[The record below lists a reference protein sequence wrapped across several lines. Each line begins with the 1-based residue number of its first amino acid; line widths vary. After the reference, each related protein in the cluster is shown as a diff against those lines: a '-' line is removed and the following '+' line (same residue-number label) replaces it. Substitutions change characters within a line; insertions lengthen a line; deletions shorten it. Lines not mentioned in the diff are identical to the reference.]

1 MNIQKV
7 NGLKGEVQ
15 IPGDKSISHRGIM
28 LGALAKG
35 TTKITNFLQG
45 ADCLST
51 IGCFRQMGIEIENTS
66 NEVLVHGKG
75 LHGLRA
81 PQNTLDVGNSGTT
94 MRLLCGI
101 LSPQAF
107 ASALT
112 GDSSIQ
118 TRPMKRVIEP
128 LSQMGADIQ
137 SLKDNGCAPLQ
148 IQGSRL
154 KGIHYQSPVASA
166 QVKSCVLFAG
176 MYADK
181 TTSVTEPVLSRN
193 HSELMLQHLGAKLGG
208 EGTTVSIEP
217 EPLLEAREIPVPGDI
232 SSAAYFIAAGLL
244 VPHSQILIKNVG
256 VNPTRSGMLKV
267 CHAMGADIQYLNEH
281 RDSGEPTADLLVT
294 SSSLTGTVIEG
305 EIIPTLI
312 DELPMLAVMAAFAQG
327 KTIIRNAEELKVK
340 ESDRIKAVTENLSA
354 MGADI
359 TATCDGMIINGGRTL
374 TGADIPTHKDHR
386 IAMSFAVAALAA
398 EGVTHIENAD
408 CVNISYPEFYQDLQ
422 KLGGVRFDH

>member
-1 MNIQKV
+1 M
-7 NGLKGEVQ
+7 Q

-112 GDSSIQ
+112 GDRSIQ

-137 SLKDNGCAPLQ
+137 SLKGNGCAPLQ

-193 HSELMLQHLGAKLGG
+193 HSELMLQHLGAKLSG

-359 TATCDGMIINGGRTL
+359 TATCDGMIINGGRRL
-374 TGADIPTHKDHR
+374 TGADIRTQKDHR

-398 EGVTHIENAD
+398 EGATHIGDAD

-422 KLGGVRFDH
+422 KLGGIRFDR

>member
-1 MNIQKV
+1 MNLKKV

-35 TTKITNFLQG
+35 TTRITNFLQG

-66 NEVLVHGKG
+66 DEVLVHGKG

-81 PQNTLDVGNSGTT
+81 PEDTLNVGNSGTT
-94 MRLLCGI
+94 IRLLSGI
-101 LSPQAF
+101 LAPQGF
-107 ASALT
+107 AATLT

-118 TRPMKRVIEP
+118 TRPMKRIMEP

-137 SLKDNGCAPLQ
+137 SLNGNGCAPLQ

-154 KGIHYQSPVASA
+154 RGIHYQTPVASA

-176 MYADK
+176 MYADSA
-181 TTSVTEPVLSRN
+181 TSVTEPVLSRN
-193 HSELMLQHLGAKLGG
+193 HSELMLQHLGAKLTSQ
-208 EGTTVSIEP
+208 ETTVTIEP

-244 VPHSQILIKNVG
+244 VPHSQILIQNVG
-256 VNPTRSGMLKV
+256 INPTRDGMLKV
-267 CHAMGADIQYLNEH
+267 CHAMGADIQYLNE
-281 RDSGEPTADLLVT
+281 RKDSGEPTADLLVT

-327 KTIIRNAEELKVK
+327 ETVIRNAEELKVK

-359 TATCDGMIINGGRTL
+359 TATADGMMIHGGRPL
-374 TGADIPTHKDHR
+374 TGADIHTQKDHR

-398 EGVTHIENAD
+398 EGVTCIEDAD
-408 CVNISYPEFYQDLQ
+408 CVNISYPNFYQDLQ
-422 KLGGVRFDH
+422 RLSQ